1 MGAPPMIGAFGKNT
15 SANHDQTAN
24 DTIAGIYATLNKE
37 ENDMS
42 DTGGHDQNPDWLEGK
57 KN

>member
-1 MGAPPMIGAFGKNT
+1 MPGAIGKNAQNT
-15 SANHDQTAN
+15 IDQTAN
-24 DTIAGIYATLNKE
+24 DTINRIYAQFNKE

-57 KN
+57 KNNIG